1 MAFVWHVRRTKTL
14 RLALMVL
21 KYDAVKPQLDGQG
34 GEVATLV
41 TGMTVNCCVYSV
53 TVSGPEH
60 AGNERPVLMAAGAT
74 VLLLLLPLL
83 LLPPPLGV
91 LGVLG
96 DDSRAPVGTLHVPKL
111 RVKPEPRTSSG
122 LSAVYTAVD
131 VLEPGNTVTTG
142 KLTFVPLARPLCAS
156 HLLGNH
162 TASSSAR
169 NTRAAVLHP
178 EVARGRDVCCVS
190 VLAMAR

>member
-74 VLLLLLPLL
+74 VLLLLLP
-83 LLPPPLGV
+83 LPPPLGV